1 MGIHNLSQ
9 FIKVLEAE
17 NEILHVK
24 KEISPILEM
33 SEVVDR
39 LCKERGKAVIFDNPV
54 GSDIPVA
61 MNLFGSDQRM
71 ALSLG
76 INDIEDLATEIQD
89 IITIKPPKGLV
100 EGIKLFPKYGKLFS
114 YHTKTVKKAP
124 CQEIVED
131 KVDLSKIPVLQCWPK
146 DAGPFIT
153 LPIVITKDPETQRLN
168 GGMYRLQVFDE
179 SSTGM
184 HWHKHHDGAVHYRK
198 YKRLG
203 KRMEIA
209 VVLGGPPS
217 LIFSATAPLPPF
229 VDEFTFACFLMKDS
243 IKMIQCK
250 TVDLQVP
257 AEAEI
262 VLEGYVDPDEDFRLE
277 GPFGDHTGYYSM
289 EDYFPVFHVTA
300 ITRRSQA
307 IYPSIIVG
315 KPPMEDTYMGKVT
328 ERIFLPML
336 RMLIPEIVD
345 MSFPSF
351 GVFHNFVFVSIKK
364 DYPYHAKKVMSA
376 LWGLG
381 QMMLT
386 KFIVIVDE
394 DVDVQNV
401 EEVMWKFGNNVDPR
415 RDTLMVDGPL
425 DQLDHSSPYSLG
437 GAKMGF
443 DATTRWKDEGAMR
456 DYPPEMIM
464 SESVKSKIDGMWAT
478 LFE

>member
-1 MGIHNLSQ
+1 D
-9 FIKVLEAE
+9 E
-17 NEILHVK
+17 N
-24 KEISPILEM
+24 
-33 SEVVDR
+33 
-39 LCKERGKAVIFDNPV
+39 
-54 GSDIPVA
+54 
-61 MNLFGSDQRM
+61 
-71 ALSLG
+71 
-76 INDIEDLATEIQD
+76 
-89 IITIKPPKGLV
+89 
-100 EGIKLFPKYGKLFS
+100 
-114 YHTKTVKKAP
+114 
-124 CQEIVED
+124 
-131 KVDLSKIPVLQCWPK
+131 
-146 DAGPFIT
+146 
-153 LPIVITKDPETQRLN
+153 
-168 GGMYRLQVFDE
+168 
-179 SSTGM
+179 STGM

-203 KRMEIA
+203 QRMEIA

-243 IKMIQCK
+243 IKMVQCK

-262 VLEGYVDPDEDFRLE
+262 VLEGYVDPEEDLRLE

-336 RMLIPEIVD
+336 RLLIPEIVD

-364 DYPYHAKKVMSA
+364 DYPYHAKKVMSG

-394 DVDVQNV
+394 DVDVQNM

-415 RDTLMVDGPL
+415 RDTLMIDGPL

-464 SESVKSKIDGMWAT
+464 SESVKNKIDSMWAT